1 MSKHNKIL
9 ILILLAAAFLRLW
22 GLGSGE
28 LVFDEALYA
37 FRSIGWLDYLESAVQ
52 TTPIQWLADQP
63 LPWWQKLS
71 FHDHPPFFFL
81 TQKISFSIFGDSLFA
96 SRLPS
101 ALAGIVFVY
110 LIYLIGQKL
119 FQSEP
124 AGLAAA
130 LIAAVSFAQISVSR
144 LAMME
149 SVLFFFVAANI
160 YCFLRMLDNYK
171 HWPAFGIT
179 LGLAFLTKY
188 IAIFL
193 IPTYFLYLI
202 INKRSLLKDKQL
214 YAGLIL
220 AALVFSPVIIY
231 NIYSYQ
237 TFGHFDLQFSYLLNQ
252 KTPWPVENFGG
263 KTQDPFSRIGENLTS
278 VFSWPFLISSLTGLI
293 LILRKKESARR
304 LALVLIP
311 FVFITL
317 LLTQTGSAIRFV
329 SLYVIPFVFLASV
342 VFIFLWQK
350 NPRVA
355 LAVLAIFTAHELFFT
370 SERVFINPPDYG
382 VAKLDKYFDS
392 VFNGGRSQAM
402 PSHPNPHLNKV
413 IQKYALSTPVKLF
426 RPAGIIYDD
435 NIATGP
441 MLWLFSR
448 RQYYQAIPIMKA
460 SQFQETVEGIKGF
473 DLYFIKAEA
482 ASPVNPIRATDYA
495 ERVENMLQ
503 NNNQKPAVVVYGN
516 NNQPAFKVYKFS
528 VQ

>member
-1 MSKHNKIL
+1 MSKHSKIL
-9 ILILLAAAFLRLW
+9 ILILLTAAFLRLW

-52 TTPIQWLADQP
+52 TTPVQWLADAN
-63 LPWWQKLS
+63 LPGWQKLS

-110 LIYLIGQKL
+110 LIYLICKKL
-119 FQSEP
+119 FLSEP
-124 AGLAAA
+124 AALASA
-130 LIAAVSFAQISVSR
+130 LIATASFAHVSVSR

-160 YCFLRMLDNYK
+160 YCFLRMLDDHK
-171 HWPAFGIT
+171 HWPVFGIT
-179 LGLAFLTKY
+179 LGLALLTKY
-188 IAIFL
+188 TAAFL
-193 IPTYFLYLI
+193 PPAYFLYLI
-202 INKRSLLKDKQL
+202 INQRSLLKDKRL
-214 YAGLIL
+214 YAGLCL
-220 AALVFSPVIIY
+220 ALLIFSPVIIY
-231 NIYSYQ
+231 NIYSYK

-252 KTPWPVENFGG
+252 KTPWPVESFGG
-263 KTQDPFSRIGENLTS
+263 KTQDPFSQIGENLTG

-293 LILRKKESARR
+293 LILRKKESIKR
-304 LALVLIP
+304 LALVLIS

-329 SLYVIPFVFLASV
+329 SLYVIKFVFLASA
-342 VFIFLWQK
+342 VFIFLWNK
-350 NPRVA
+350 NKKMA

-382 VAKLDKYFDS
+382 VVKLDKYLDS
-392 VFNGGRSQAM
+392 VFNGGRSEAV
-402 PSHPNPHLNKV
+402 PSHSNPHLNKV
-413 IQKYALSTPVKLF
+413 IQKYAAYTPITLT

-435 NIATGP
+435 DIATGP
-441 MLWLFSR
+441 MLWLLAR
-448 RQYYQAIPIMKA
+448 RQYYRAIPIMKA
-460 SQFQETVEGIKGF
+460 SQFQETAEGTKGF

-495 ERVENMLQ
+495 EQVENMLK
-503 NNNQKPAVVVYGN
+503 NNNQKPVFAVKTRVSE
-516 NNQPAFKVYKFS
+516 PAFTVYKFS